1 MYQEIVRLMVETTW
15 IYFMTAEE
23 GDWFL
28 IFLVPY
34 LWDLVGSLVKLCSPS
49 QNNVSKC
56 INYIGLHWKVWLKHS
71 SIRGPSLNP
80 LKLYKCSWP
89 LKAQVWTAC
98 PHLYRFFSINTA
110 DPSYPRVSH
119 LQIQLG
125 TDGKQYFHIP
135 NCQFLSV
142 SICSWLNPGI
152 LNTDFL
158 LHEEGVSLT
167 PWCQELAVFILLR
180 ML

>member
-1 MYQEIVRLMVETTW
+1 MVETTW

-56 INYIGLHWKVWLKHS
+56 IDYTGLHWKVWLKQLYPWAQLKPS
-71 SIRGPSLNP
+71 EALYVRLTLESAGLNRMFTSIQIL
-80 LKLYKCSWP
+80 
-89 LKAQVWTAC
+89 
-98 PHLYRFFSINTA
+98 FNTA

-119 LQIQLG
+119 LQIQPV
-125 TDGKQYFHIP
+125 TAGKQYFHIP
-135 NCQFLSV
+135 NCQFPSAV
-142 SICSWLNPGI
+142 SICSWSNLSI

-158 LHEEGVSLT
+158 LDEEGVSLT
-167 PWCQELAVFILLR
+167 PWSQESAVFILLR